1 MNLKTKLQMQ
11 LVSAQRVSPFA
22 AKSDESGGIPWWALL
37 PSLLV
42 VTAVIVW
49 LWIRQESYETEL
61 PAYIPERYP
70 PRPVPEEPKPA
81 VTEYQAQTLTE
92 EARIESSEKDDLKLI
107 EGIGPKIALVFQNVG
122 IHTFAQLAETDT
134 SRLEEI
140 LRGSGIRIANPET
153 WPEQAAFAAKGDW
166 EGLKELQE
174 HLKGGRRV

>member
-1 MNLKTKLQMQ
+1 MKLKTKLQMQ
-11 LVSAQRVSPFA
+11 LVSAQEVSPFA

-49 LWIRQESYETEL
+49 LWMRQESYETEL

-70 PRPVPEEPKPA
+70 PRPMPEQPKP
-81 VTEYQAQTLTE
+81 VFTEDQTQTSTE
-92 EARIESSEKDDLKLI
+92 EAKTESSEKDDLKRI
-107 EGIGPKIALVFQNVG
+107 DGIGPKIASVFKTAG

-140 LRGSGIRIANPET
+140 LRESGIRISNPET
-153 WPEQAAFAAKGDW
+153 WPEQAALAAKGDW